1 MFGSGDFV
9 SSLLDG
15 QSSLF
20 GHEEPAA
27 PSLESVRRR
36 ELSRGAWVDHAPCW
50 LQGDEELFVELAER
64 VPWTQHRRPM
74 YDRYVD
80 VPRLIGQLPDF
91 GRCLDVVSQVQQ
103 RLTAGYGV
111 EFDRVGVA
119 LYRDGDDSVAWHGDQ
134 VARERPQALV
144 ATVSL
149 GEPRTFALRP
159 TGGGARLD
167 YRLGHGDLLV
177 MGGTCQRTWE
187 HCVPKVR
194 RAGPRIALMFRP
206 SSTSSSPI
214 TAARTQPGW
223 YEVEPSPN

>member
-1 MFGSGDFV
+1 M

-50 LQGDEELFVELAER
+50 LQGHEELFVELAER

-119 LYRDGDDSVAWHGDQ
+119 LYRDGDDSVAWHHDRLPVGIGHQ
-134 VARERPQALV
+134 TVAL
-144 ATVSL
+144 VSL
-149 GEPRTFALRP
+149 GGPRTLRFRP
-159 TGGGARLD
+159 AGGGRSRGFPL
-167 YRLGHGDLLV
+167 HSGDLLV
-177 MGGTCQRTWE
+177 VGDRTQHRHE
-187 HCVPKVR
+187 HAVPKV
-194 RAGPRIALMFRP
+194 ASASPRISIVFRCPLPP
-206 SSTSSSPI
+206 SNEPPTGGFEGRSR
-214 TAARTQPGW
+214 AR
-223 YEVEPSPN
+223 